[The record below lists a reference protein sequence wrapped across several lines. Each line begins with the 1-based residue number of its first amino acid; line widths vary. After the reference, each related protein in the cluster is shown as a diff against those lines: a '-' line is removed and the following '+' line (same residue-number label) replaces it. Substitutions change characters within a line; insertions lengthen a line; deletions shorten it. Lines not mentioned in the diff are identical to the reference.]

1 MIYHDSFKAS
11 KTHELKRLHGKC
23 RLELLDNGKV
33 IKSIEHDNTV
43 TPWVSNAINKG
54 NFFDT
59 IPNNKEFPLTNW
71 FSGVMLLS
79 KQGDA
84 TQSMIPTDARVIAC
98 ANNVSGSDS
107 TDLRRGNYNQDSSSV
122 LLDDDGRVNGYKFV
136 WYWSDTRGNC
146 IADEYIKAVCLTRP
160 TLAVGRYEDSMPPDG
175 ALNEL
180 LATLTVGETLASCQ
194 IIDYEN
200 ECAYAVSFANS
211 KFVVRKYQLDTKQF
225 HICGVFNSSNVF
237 DVTRMIAERD
247 DLTPSP
253 ALSSIDSRWCS
264 LSFLNGV
271 IHVVTW
277 TNGTTNLVDYA
288 IDVTDA
294 DSDNWTIT
302 GTSHTYSLDTNV
314 TIMENEPHNYQPI
327 GKDFVL
333 HTGSYIYLLGTDNK
347 IYKCSTSSDADV
359 TDYACPTDFNKPDM
373 FSATRSGCWIKY
385 ANGDV
390 QKFTVTGENGSTTPR
405 SMLYHNSEY
414 KACLTNF
421 PTDMSLVG
429 VNETGYG
436 TMLLTDRANGQ
447 NRIHVYAPY
456 GYIATVW
463 NDTDGGGSA
472 DQWQKTAGLTMRV
485 IYEITEEEPTP

>member
-1 MIYHDSFKAS
+1 MIYHDSFKAN

-23 RLELLDNGKV
+23 RLELLDNNGKV
-33 IKSIEHDNTV
+33 IKSVEHDNTV
-43 TPWVSNAINKG
+43 TPWVANAINKG
-54 NFFDT
+54 NFFDS
-59 IPNNKEFPLTNW
+59 IPSNKEFPLTNW

-84 TQSMIPTDARVIAC
+84 TKMTIPNDARVIAC

-107 TDLRRGNYNQDSSSV
+107 TDLRRGNYNPDSSSV
-122 LLDDDGRVNGYKFV
+122 LLDDDGRVNGFKFV

-160 TLAVGRYEDSMPPDG
+160 SLAIGRYEDSMPPDG

-225 HICGVFNSSNVF
+225 HICGVFNSSNVL

-277 TNGTTNLVDYA
+277 TNLTTNLVDYA

-302 GTSHTYSLDTNV
+302 GTSHTYSLGTGV

-347 IYKCSTSSDADV
+347 IYKCSTSSDADI
-359 TDYACPTDFNKPDM
+359 TDYACPTDFNKPDA
-373 FSATRSGCWIKY
+373 FSATRSGCWFKF

-390 QKFTVTGENGSTTPR
+390 EKFTVTGGLTAR
-405 SMLYHNSEY
+405 SLFYHNGEY

-421 PTDMSLVG
+421 NYMTLVG
-429 VNETGYG
+429 VNDTGYG
-436 TMLLTDRANGQ
+436 TLLMTDRSQGN
-447 NRIHVYAPY
+447 NRIHVFAPQNY
-456 GYIATVW
+456 VATVW
-463 NDTDGGGSA
+463 NDTDGGGTA